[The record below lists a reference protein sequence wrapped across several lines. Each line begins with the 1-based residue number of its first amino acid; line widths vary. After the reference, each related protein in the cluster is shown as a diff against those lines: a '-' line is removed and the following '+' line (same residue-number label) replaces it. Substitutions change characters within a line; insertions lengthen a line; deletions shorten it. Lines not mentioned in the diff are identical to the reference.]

1 MYFNRCC
8 TSRLNVLY
16 TILRCLE
23 NRVIIQIKKSGELA
37 SKSKTMKP
45 FLNNFFNFLHFR
57 RQTVFFAVLGAVFV
71 LVFILSPI
79 HRAEAQVMSKVA
91 GLVADALGW
100 LLGSVI
106 FPLLGWVLKWILEAL
121 VSVAEYNK
129 IINQSTIQNT
139 WGTVRDI
146 VNMFFIFAM
155 LLIAFSTILRYQ
167 QYEVKKMLPKL
178 VLYAVLV
185 NFSLTIC
192 GLFIDIAQV
201 FTLTFVNAFK
211 DNAVNNFT
219 QSVNIF
225 DFTSMSSDLRSGINA
240 ATVMGGYLLALVLMI
255 VTLVTLGAMVLMLLV
270 RIVYLWILSI
280 LSPFA
285 FVLPVIPGGQKYAS
299 QWWDMFSKQV
309 ITGPLLAFFIWL
321 SLSVLANT
329 GNIGNEILNSAT
341 KSKMTAD
348 LTGTGLK
355 TTNTDFIIHFIISI
369 AMMFIGLMLT
379 SQMGG
384 AAGKIAGAASN
395 WMQKSGTGLITG
407 RLGPTPMRW
416 ARERYGAWRGQR
428 ESIRKEKVSRF
439 GQGASA
445 LQDFAI
451 NKNIGHKLSQL
462 YKYPAGAIGRGM
474 GRYAKQVH
482 RGLGGSEESLI
493 GKGLKTTSEWR
504 PGQKDRWRA
513 MERVEKYKDST
524 FNSDVQTILKAKRV
538 SSIGDDQGV
547 RDLEAEAG
555 TELEHAAYAIEL
567 GNRRALGRDE
577 HDVNYTEEGVERKG
591 LISRTSRFLERV
603 PEMKQ
608 KFDDSI
614 KKISP
619 DLAAKTDIY
628 VKPDGKLN
636 YGEVES
642 DALQG
647 KIDLSAFTKEL
658 IDKLDQSMPGSG
670 KGKIFSDLIKA
681 VHDTKEMNR
690 IFGSISKEL
699 ASEYMDE
706 IGDAIKSAGSE
717 MRIAFG
723 QATGHFKHVF
733 DVKEKLEPVTITH
746 DDGTKETKMIP
757 QYYSEDGSMER
768 FFSRPENRA
777 MFTKGYGTKFE
788 NKELYEFLHRN
799 YLKYEFTGN
808 QWNDMYQDAKT
819 RESIEKITP
828 EYVEKYNKDLAS
840 YNLDY
845 GEDNGRAYGIQR
857 GLNHIISF
865 LKSDKYTDKNGN
877 RKEIYSLH
885 DPNSLV
891 AEAAHTAMIE
901 NIHQNRLSAER
912 LENMDVYMVNEKGVR
927 QKDSEGNFIMNEALL
942 SAVAEYE
949 GAELGKL
956 FKESRKR
963 GETVLEYMVKDIKT
977 YEKHKGTVDRL
988 NNNNALVHMIT
999 SELRKQIKKIQNDFE
1014 AAEAAKAAKGSTKEE
1029 EAKEKA
1035 KKEKK
1040 EAEEEAKK
1048 KPPPTSGGSSPFGV

>member
-1 MYFNRCC
+1 
-8 TSRLNVLY
+8 
-16 TILRCLE
+16 
-23 NRVIIQIKKSGELA
+23 
-37 SKSKTMKP
+37 MKP
-45 FLNNFFNFLHFR
+45 FLNNFLNIFHFR

-71 LVFILSPI
+71 LSLLIFPYHSAHADWTVASLVGGALSYI
-79 HRAEAQVMSKVA
+79 F
-91 GLVADALGW
+91 GLVFA
-100 LLGSVI
+100 V
-106 FPLLGWVLKWILEAL
+106 LGWVLSSLIGAL
-121 VSVAEYNK
+121 VSIAEYNK
-129 IINQSTIQNT
+129 IISQPTVKAA
-139 WGTVRDI
+139 WATVRDI

-201 FTLTFVNAFK
+201 FTLTFVNAFA
-211 DNAVNNFT
+211 DGAINNFT
-219 QSVNIF
+219 TVTRL
-225 DFTSMSSDLRSGINA
+225 FTYSELKDVDISTL
-240 ATVMGGYLLALVLMI
+240 TVLGGYIMALVLLV
-255 VTLVTLGAMVLMLLV
+255 VTLVTIGAMFLILLA
-270 RIVYLWILSI
+270 RIAYLWILSI

-285 FVLPVIPGGQKYAS
+285 FVLPIIPGGQTYAS
-299 QWWDMFSKQV
+299 QWWTMFSKQV
-309 ITGPLLAFFIWL
+309 ITAPLLAFFIWL
-321 SLSVLANT
+321 SLSILGGT
-329 GNIGNEILNSAT
+329 QNIGNEILNKSLSEAT
-341 KSKMTAD
+341 GAMKTA
-348 LTGTGLK
+348 TVTGLPVDTITGVQ
-355 TTNTDFIIHFIISI
+355 TTQADFLINYIIAI

-384 AAGKIAGAASN
+384 AAGKIAGGASN
-395 WMQKSGTGLITG
+395 WMQKSGTGFVTG

-416 ARERYGAWRGQR
+416 ARERYQSYRGQR
-428 ESIRKEKVSRF
+428 ESIRKERVSRF

-451 NKNIGHKLSQL
+451 NKNIGHALSQI
-462 YKYPAGAIGRGM
+462 YKAPAGAIGRGM

-482 RGLGGSEESLI
+482 RGLGGSEESLV
-493 GKGLKTTSEWR
+493 GRGLKTTSEWR

-808 QWNDMYQDAKT
+808 QWNDMYQDPKT
-819 RESIEKITP
+819 RESIQKISP

-845 GEDNGRAYGIQR
+845 DKDNGYAYGIQR
-857 GLNHIISF
+857 GLNNIVSF

-877 RKEIYSLH
+877 HKEIYSLH
-885 DPNSLV
+885 DSDTLIAAA
-891 AEAAHTAMIE
+891 AEKAMID
-901 NIHQNRLSAER
+901 NVHQNRLSAAR
-912 LENMDVYMVNEKGVR
+912 LENMDVYMVNEKGVK
-927 QKDSEGNFIMNEALL
+927 QIDKDGRFIMNEALL
-942 SAVAEYE
+942 GVVAEYE
-949 GAELGKL
+949 GAELAKL

-963 GETVLEYMVKDIKT
+963 GEVVLEYMAENVKN
-977 YEKHKGTVDRL
+977 YEKYKGTVDRL
-988 NNNNALVHMIT
+988 ANNNALVHMIT
-999 SELRKQIKKIQNDFE
+999 PELRALIKKVQTDFE
-1014 AAEAAKAAKGSTKEE
+1014 AAAEAKKAGSAKEE

>member
-1 MYFNRCC
+1 MVTKYAAE
-8 TSRLNVLY
+8 VLSWIFGVVFM
-16 TILRCLE
+16 IL
-23 NRVIIQIKKSGELA
+23 GW
-37 SKSKTMKP
+37 
-45 FLNNFFNFLHFR
+45 
-57 RQTVFFAVLGAVFV
+57 
-71 LVFILSPI
+71 ILSAI
-79 HRAEAQVMSKVA
+79 I
-91 GLVADALGW
+91 G
-100 LLGSVI
+100 
-106 FPLLGWVLKWILEAL
+106 AL
-121 VSVAEYNK
+121 VSIAQYNK
-129 IINQSTIQNT
+129 IITQVTVINT

-155 LLIAFSTILRYQ
+155 LLIAFSTILRIH
-167 QYEVKKMLPKL
+167 QYEAKQLMPKL

-192 GLFIDIAQV
+192 GIFIDIAQV
-201 FTLTFVNAFK
+201 FTLTFVNAFG
-211 DNAVNNFT
+211 DGAINNFT
-219 QSVNIF
+219 SVVKLF
-225 DFTSMSSDLRSGINA
+225 DYSSLDLNKG
-240 ATVMGGYLLALVLMI
+240 TVELETVLGGYLLALVLLV
-255 VTLVTLGAMVLMLLV
+255 VTLVTIGAMFLILLV
-270 RIVYLWILSI
+270 RIAYLWILSI

-285 FVLPVIPGGQKYAS
+285 FVLPIIPGGQSYAS
-299 QWWDMFSKQV
+299 QWWTMFSKQV

-321 SLSVLANT
+321 SLSILGGT
-329 GNIGNEILNSAT
+329 GNIGNEILNSSGKSTIAGDIGSGGAAT
-341 KSKMTAD
+341 V
-348 LTGTGLK
+348 TGLP
-355 TTNTDFIIHFIISI
+355 TTTQADFLINYVIAI

-384 AAGKIAGAASN
+384 AAGKIAGGASN
-395 WMQKSGTGLITG
+395 WMQKSGTGFVTG

-451 NKNIGHKLSQL
+451 NKNIGHALSQI

-547 RDLEAEAG
+547 RDLETKAG
-555 TELEHAAYAIEL
+555 TELEHAAYTIEL

-636 YGEVES
+636 YGEIES

-963 GETVLEYMVKDIKT
+963 GEVVLEYMVKDIET

-1048 KPPPTSGGSSPFGV
+1048 KPPPTSGGASPFGV